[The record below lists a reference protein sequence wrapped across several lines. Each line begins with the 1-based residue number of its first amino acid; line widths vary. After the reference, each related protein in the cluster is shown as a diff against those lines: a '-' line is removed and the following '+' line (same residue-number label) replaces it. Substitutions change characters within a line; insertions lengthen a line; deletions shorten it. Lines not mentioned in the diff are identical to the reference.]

1 MPLASLTS
9 ANTLQSWRLRVND
22 VITGKLDQ
30 ASPNT
35 SGLFAH
41 TGRMTI
47 STNLT
52 VTGNTTSGL
61 LTLTGGAGGSQLLMR
76 NGGDFVIYNADNSGS
91 ATLYCDTSGV
101 FQSAASIS
109 PQATNTWDLG
119 SSSLRWRN
127 IYTQDLHLS
136 NGIGDYTVVEGE
148 EDLFLVNNK
157 NGKTFKFALIEVS
170 PSEIPPKSKT

>member
-1 MPLASLTS
+1 
-9 ANTLQSWRLRVND
+9 
-22 VITGKLDQ
+22 
-30 ASPNT
+30 
-35 SGLFAH
+35 
-41 TGRMTI
+41 MTI

-61 LTLTGGAGGSQLLMR
+61 LTLTGGAGGSQLFMR
-76 NGGDFVIYNADNSGS
+76 NGGDLVIYNADNSGS
-91 ATLYCDTSGV
+91 ATLYCDTNGALS
-101 FQSAASIS
+101 SAATIL

-157 NGKTFKFALIEVS
+157 TGKSFKFALIEVE
-170 PSEIPPKSKT
+170 PSQVPIKSET